1 MNQGLLE
8 KGIQEQLTSLDQ
20 MIEKAMQ
27 KSAPSTGQP
36 SSD

>member
-1 MNQGLLE
+1 MDKGLLE
-8 KGIQEQLTSLDQ
+8 MGIQEQLTSLDQ
-20 MIEKAMQ
+20 MIEKAMR